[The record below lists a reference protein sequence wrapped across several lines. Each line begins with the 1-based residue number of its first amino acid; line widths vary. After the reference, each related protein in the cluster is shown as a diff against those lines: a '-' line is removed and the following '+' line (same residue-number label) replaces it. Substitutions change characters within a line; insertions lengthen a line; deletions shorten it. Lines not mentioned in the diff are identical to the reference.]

1 MSSVNSVKELLLH
14 ELRNNY
20 VIVSLMTND
29 KVLISNAARLWRSEN
44 PLHDENGTVSPD
56 FGIYTGQVNV
66 LDSGDSHLIEC
77 WPDSNVLRLFGTE
90 SLQYIE
96 KAVGKCFN
104 FQAFFTSKLIFQTKK
119 YYFGQKTALL
129 IGK

>member
-1 MSSVNSVKELLLH
+1 MGNKF
-14 ELRNNY
+14 
-20 VIVSLMTND
+20 
-29 KVLISNAARLWRSEN
+29 LISNAARLWRSEN

-77 WPDSNVLRLFGTE
+77 WPENNVLRLFGTE

-104 FQAFFTSKLIFQTKK
+104 FLVVFSFISIKHC
-119 YYFGQKTALL
+119 YFKQKTALL
-129 IGK
+129 TGK

>member
-1 MSSVNSVKELLLH
+1 M
-14 ELRNNY
+14 
-20 VIVSLMTND
+20 
-29 KVLISNAARLWRSEN
+29 ISNAARLWRSEN

-96 KAVGKCFN
+96 KAVGKCFKGVHIVFN
-104 FQAFFTSKLIFQTKK
+104 SEMPIFTFKRPF
-119 YYFGQKTALL
+119 
-129 IGK
+129 